1 MGLVEGFGRLLTCLL
16 LYATILSVISE
27 PLEIKRGYGMTNN
40 LNEIRERF
48 ILHWGEMGSLWGI
61 NRTMAQ
67 IHALLLISEE
77 PLSANEIMDE
87 LQISRGN
94 VSMALRELIAW
105 GIVSRVHIKGERRE
119 FYTTEKDVW
128 RMFRI
133 IARERKKREVDPTIA
148 VLRESMAELEDMS
161 DSEGQYEREQLKNLL
176 TFFETGVE
184 VYEDLEAQS
193 PSSILKLLGKT
204 LRLKQLVS

>member
-1 MGLVEGFGRLLTCLL
+1 MK
-16 LYATILSVISE
+16 S
-27 PLEIKRGYGMTNN
+27 LEQIKEN
-40 LNEIRERF
+40 F

-67 IHALLLISEE
+67 IHALLFITDR

-105 GIVSRVHIKGERRE
+105 GIASRVHIKGERRE
-119 FYTTEKDVW
+119 YYTTEKDVW
-128 RMFRI
+128 TMFRI

-148 VLRESMAELEDMS
+148 VLQ
-161 DSEGQYEREQLKNLL
+161 DSVAQLKDLPDEQVQYERQQLENLL
-176 TFFETGVE
+176 SFFETGVV
-184 VYEDLEAQS
+184 VYQDLEAQS
-193 PSSILKLLGKT
+193 PNSILKLLGT
-204 LRLKQLVS
+204 ALRLKGRKHL

>member
-1 MGLVEGFGRLLTCLL
+1 MGE
-16 LYATILSVISE
+16 
-27 PLEIKRGYGMTNN
+27 LERV
-40 LNEIRERF
+40 RERF

-67 IHALLLISEE
+67 IHALLFISPE
-77 PLSANEIMDE
+77 PLSANDIMEE

-105 GIVSRVHIKGERRE
+105 GIVNRVHIKGERRE

-128 RMFRI
+128 KMFRI
-133 IARERKKREVDPTIA
+133 IARERKRREVDPTIE
-148 VLRESMAELEDMS
+148 VLRQSMVDLNHLEDS
-161 DSEGQYEREQLKNLL
+161 DGAYEREQLKNLL
-176 TFFETGVE
+176 NFFEAGIE

-193 PSSILKLLGKT
+193 PQSILKLLGKT
-204 LRLKQLVS
+204 LRLKKLVS

>member
-1 MGLVEGFGRLLTCLL
+1 MM
-16 LYATILSVISE
+16 
-27 PLEIKRGYGMTNN
+27 PLDQIKD
-40 LNEIRERF
+40 RF

-67 IHALLLISEE
+67 VHALLFISPE

-105 GIVSRVHIKGERRE
+105 GIVARVHLKGERRE

-128 RMFRI
+128 TMFRI
-133 IARERKKREVDPTIA
+133 IVRERKKREIDPTMN
-148 VLRESMAELEDMS
+148 VLRESMTVLNEMP
-161 DSEGQYEREQLKNLL
+161 DSEGQYERAQIKSLL
-176 TFFETGVE
+176 DFFEVGVE
-184 VYEDLEAQS
+184 VYSELEARNPDS
-193 PSSILKLLGKT
+193 MLKLLGSA
-204 LRLKQLVS
+204 LKIKKLATPS